1 MTCRDHG
8 PGGVPRQQRCPLHS
22 SLRSSRVGRFP
33 AGDMTLSP
41 TRPFN
46 ARATRNRDAKKEE
59 QTMQN
64 TEQQAIYN
72 PSGTAARHQCGP
84 ELSTNRIIH
93 GDCIQ
98 ILSGLDSGS
107 IDFVLTDPPYIT
119 HYKSRDGRTVMN
131 DDNAAWLAPAFSE
144 LYRVLRRDS
153 FCVSFYGWNQVD
165 KFISAWRKA
174 GFRIVGHMVFTK
186 RYASSQRYLRYQH
199 EQAYLLAK
207 GTPQLPHEP
216 VSDVLP
222 WTYTHNRLHPTQ
234 KPVSVLKPLI
244 EAFSGEGE
252 LVLDPFCGS
261 ASTLVAA
268 HQLGRQYLGIELDPE
283 YFRIASQ
290 RLCDMTAP

>member
-1 MTCRDHG
+1 
-8 PGGVPRQQRCPLHS
+8 
-22 SLRSSRVGRFP
+22 
-33 AGDMTLSP
+33 
-41 TRPFN
+41 
-46 ARATRNRDAKKEE
+46 
-59 QTMQN
+59 
-64 TEQQAIYN
+64 
-72 PSGTAARHQCGP
+72 
-84 ELSTNRIIH
+84 
-93 GDCIQ
+93 
-98 ILSGLDSGS
+98 
-107 IDFVLTDPPYIT
+107 
-119 HYKSRDGRTVMN
+119 
-131 DDNAAWLAPAFSE
+131 
-144 LYRVLRRDS
+144 VLRRDS

-186 RYASSQRYLRYQH
+186 RYGSSQRYLRYQH

-207 GTPQLPHEP
+207 GTPQLPQEP

-234 KPVSVLKPLI
+234 KPISALKPLI

-268 HQLGRQYLGIELDPE
+268 RQLGRQYLGIELDPE

-290 RLCDMTAP
+290 RLGDMDAP